1 MRTSIFLVSAL
12 ALSGALVS
20 RASAQQTITHDTLS
34 ESAPVGLSCGFCAS
48 EAYGVIFR
56 EIGGISGLQPTAFP
70 LEVQSVS
77 LALGAAEVTGSPAQC
92 HGLAAGGQALVHLEV
107 WAGTMLVDAAD
118 IHAMPAIGTA
128 WPGEELVASF
138 DDLPVQMSVPTTDGG
153 TGFNLMLNEIP
164 LAVDPDPFPAVD
176 ETHRYLRV
184 VVQLQDGGSS
194 STCTP
199 ATDAPAGFPVRDDDG
214 TVMDHRSFIFASG
227 GVGWLWNDAA
237 GVHGDW
243 GLRVKVRSL
252 PRPDAGVDAAGLDA
266 GSTSD
271 AGSRPD
277 AATIDG
283 GTTTPAPASS
293 CGCAASAP
301 RTGWLATSTGLACL
315 GVALAR
321 RRGRRREAPS
331 R

>member
-1 MRTSIFLVSAL
+1 MRIAIFLASTL

-20 RASAQQTITHDTLS
+20 RASAQQTIAHDTLS

-77 LALGAAEVTGSPAQC
+77 LALGAAEVTGTPAQC

-107 WAGTMLVDAAD
+107 WAGTTLVDAND

-128 WPGEELVASF
+128 WPGEELVATF

-164 LAVDPDPFPAVD
+164 LAVDPEPFPMVD
-176 ETHRYLRV
+176 DTHRYLRV
-184 VVQLQDGGSS
+184 VVQLQDGGNS

-199 ATDAPAGFPVRDDDG
+199 ATDAPMGFPVRDDDG
-214 TVMDHRSFIFASG
+214 TIDDHRSFIFASG

-243 GLRVKVRSL
+243 GVRVKVRSL
-252 PRPDAGVDAAGLDA
+252 PRADAGVDAASVDA
-266 GSTSD
+266 GRASD
-271 AGSRPD
+271 AASPADGG
-277 AATIDG
+277 AIDG
-283 GTTTPAPASS
+283 GASTPAAASS
-293 CGCAASAP
+293 CGCTASAP
-301 RTGWLATSTGLACL
+301 RTSALAAIGLLGLATL
-315 GVALAR
+315 VAR
-321 RRGRRREAPS
+321 RRARR
-331 R
+331 

>member
-1 MRTSIFLVSAL
+1 MRTSIVLASAL
-12 ALSGALVS
+12 ALAGALAS
-20 RASAQQTITHDTLS
+20 RASAQQTIAYDTLS

-56 EIGGISGLQPTAFP
+56 EIGGIAGLQPTAFP

-77 LALGAAEVTGSPAQC
+77 LALGAAEVTGSPGQC

-107 WAGTMLVDAAD
+107 WAGTTLVDADD
-118 IHAMPAIGTA
+118 IHAMPAIGAA

-138 DDLPVQMSVPTTDGG
+138 DDLPVQMSVPTADGG

-164 LAVDPDPFPAVD
+164 LAVDPDPFPTVD

-194 STCTP
+194 STCAP
-199 ATDAPAGFPVRDDDG
+199 MTDAPAGFPVRDDDG
-214 TVMDHRSFIFASG
+214 TIDDHRAFIFASG
-227 GVGWLWNDAA
+227 GVGWLWNDTA

-252 PRPDAGVDAAGLDA
+252 ARPDAGVDAAGLDA

-271 AGSRPD
+271 AGSTVD
-277 AATIDG
+277 AAALDG
-283 GTTTPAPASS
+283 GSTAPAPASS
-293 CGCAASAP
+293 CGCAASVP
-301 RTGWLATSTGLACL
+301 RTSALAAIGLVGLAAL
-315 GVALAR
+315 LAR
-321 RRGRRREAPS
+321 RRSRR
-331 R
+331 